1 MGDISAEPSM
11 EEILSSIKR
20 IIAEESEPGQSRPRR
35 PRPAAELAPETRPPA
50 VSTPVERAE
59 EVLELSDPIRQ
70 PPAPPVEAIAPVPV
84 TVALAPAPVP
94 ASTSVAESAETVAE
108 PIVSRQAAAA
118 SRGSLEALSKMLVK
132 PEPDSDGTLEGLV
145 REMLRPMLRDWL
157 DANLPTL
164 VETMVAREIEKITAQ
179 PK

>member
-1 MGDISAEPSM
+1 
-11 EEILSSIKR
+11 
-20 IIAEESEPGQSRPRR
+20 
-35 PRPAAELAPETRPPA
+35 
-50 VSTPVERAE
+50 
-59 EVLELSDPIRQ
+59 
-70 PPAPPVEAIAPVPV
+70 
-84 TVALAPAPVP
+84 
-94 ASTSVAESAETVAE
+94 
-108 PIVSRQAAAA
+108 A